1 MVDVLPRLREKRG
14 IGIPDLWNDDEMNR
28 VTQER
33 YALYMSD
40 AIHPAQAG
48 YLLWWVPEFQTCLY
62 ELF

>member
-1 MVDVLPRLREKRG
+1 MLPRLREKRG
-14 IGIPDLWNDDEMNR
+14 IGIPDLWNVDVMNR

-40 AIHPAQAG
+40 AIPPAQAG